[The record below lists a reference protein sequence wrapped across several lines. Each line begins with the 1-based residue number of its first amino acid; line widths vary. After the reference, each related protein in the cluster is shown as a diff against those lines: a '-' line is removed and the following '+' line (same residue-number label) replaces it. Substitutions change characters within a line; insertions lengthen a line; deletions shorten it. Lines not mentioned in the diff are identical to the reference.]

1 MGGVNSIAAS
11 PEMLRRSA
19 PQHKLR
25 HARVHPERSEGSPV
39 AHQGSNQV
47 SWAGSTASLHQP
59 EMLRRSAPQHKL
71 RRVYPER
78 SEGSPVAHQGSNQ
91 VSWAGSTASLHH
103 RRCFVAPLLSINFGT
118 QEFILSEA
126 KDLRWHTK
134 DLTKCHGRGQQHR
147 CINRRCFVAPLLSI
161 NFEEFILSEAKDLRW
176 HTKDLTRCH
185 GRGQQ
190 HRCITGDASSLRS
203 SA

>member
-11 PEMLRRSA
+11 P
-19 PQHKLR
+19 K
-25 HARVHPERSEGSPV
+25 
-39 AHQGSNQV
+39 
-47 SWAGSTASLHQP
+47 
-59 EMLRRSAPQHKL
+59 MLRRSAPQHKL

-103 RRCFVAPLLSINFGT
+103 
-118 QEFILSEA
+118 Q
-126 KDLRWHTK
+126 
-134 DLTKCHGRGQQHR
+134 
-147 CINRRCFVAPLLSI
+147 RCFVAPLLSI

-185 GRGQQ
+185 GLGQQ